1 MQHTQSLG
9 IATAKKSLNQV
20 LTAARANK
28 RDEFYTRYEDIE
40 KEVEV
45 YVRHNANTFR
55 GKVVYCNCDNA
66 YESNFF
72 RYFAVNF
79 NRLGLKRLTASVYDA
94 SAGASVALPLLGG
107 AGNGKKAEA
116 VILSDVREELTGDG
130 DIRTFLKLNRA
141 ITHRLRDDDRYA
153 AGDFRS
159 ADCVDLLRQA
169 DMVVT
174 NPPFSLFREYVAQLV
189 ANGKRFLVMG
199 TINAVKYNSIFP
211 LIRSGSLWGGV
222 TIRAG
227 DATFHVPDH
236 YEFKESVVSYHAGKK
251 HARGPSI
258 RWWTNIEHGHKNKPL
273 KLMTMAENLSASKH
287 KELRGKK
294 AYDRY
299 CNYDAIEVPFTDAI
313 PSDYDGMMGV
323 PITFF
328 DKYCPEQ
335 FELIDNIKPIVNVG
349 SDIKYLYARLV
360 IRHRRGDD

>member
-1 MQHTQSLG
+1 MDNTQSRR
-9 IATAKKSLNQV
+9 IAKVKNSFSQV
-20 LTAARANK
+20 LTAARVNK

-45 YVRHNANTFR
+45 YVRHNADTFR

-94 SAGASVALPLLGG
+94 SGGASVALPLLGG

-174 NPPFSLFREYVAQLV
+174 NPPFSLFREYVAQLM
-189 ANGKRFLVMG
+189 AYGKRFLVLG

-211 LIRSGSLWGGV
+211 LVKSGSLWGGV

-236 YEFKESVVSYHAGKK
+236 YEFERKGVVTCQNGKK
-251 HARGPSI
+251 HARVPSI

-299 CNYDAIEVPFTDAI
+299 CNYDASKFPSRMRYRAI
-313 PSDYDGMMGV
+313 MM
-323 PITFF
+323 
-328 DKYCPEQ
+328 
-335 FELIDNIKPIVNVG
+335 
-349 SDIKYLYARLV
+349 A
-360 IRHRRGDD
+360 